1 MRFLST
7 ERHPDIDA
15 VRTAWRGF
23 VEGGSPPAQPV
34 REYVWRAW
42 QRSQAAGCDARLPRA
57 HMLQPHETQSLLR
70 LRAPLLDVGS
80 PFLEAL
86 SRAAAGERHAAML
99 ADADGRLLRLAG
111 DEQTMADENFPR
123 PGSLLSEAYAGANG
137 VGTALAEQGYVELV
151 GPEHYIEGFHAFTC
165 QGVPLQG
172 PSGLMGVLSM
182 SVRRQET
189 ADRVRDIL
197 FCASEAAECEL
208 LARWMTQATADVRA
222 PLLEQ
227 LRQDIVQGITVA
239 RLRLEVAA
247 RQLAAG
253 ASAEQT
259 IDATL
264 RLTGQFARQAVVWR
278 DLALDEPA
286 ASEPEVL
293 DLADTVDIFMAL
305 MQTEARV
312 MSLHFEWKQAERLP
326 VLTRRHALSRR
337 LLGTFLTAMQGAM
350 PGSRLQVQ
358 VSRQGGLPG
367 VALQELDAQ
376 GLPRARHV
384 LSVAPLH

>member
-1 MRFLST
+1 MRFLSSV
-7 ERHPDIDA
+7 RHPDVEA
-15 VRTAWRGF
+15 VRAAWRGF
-23 VEGGSPPAQPV
+23 VEGGGRPAQPV

-42 QRSQAAGCDARLPRA
+42 QRSHAAGCDARMPRA
-57 HMLQPHETQSLLR
+57 HVLGEQETRSLLR
-70 LRAPLLDVGS
+70 ERAPLLDVGS

-86 SRAAAGERHAAML
+86 SRAAGDERHAAML
-99 ADADGRLLRLAG
+99 ADASGRLLKLAG
-111 DEQTMADENFPR
+111 DAQTMADENFPR

-197 FCASEAAECEL
+197 FCASEAAECEM
-208 LARWMTQATADVRA
+208 LARWLTQATADVRDVM
-222 PLLEQ
+222 LEQ

-253 ASAEQT
+253 APAEQT
-259 IDATL
+259 IEAAL

-286 ASEPEVL
+286 HAEPETL
-293 DLADTVDIFMAL
+293 DLADMVEIFVAL

-312 MSLHFEWKQAERLP
+312 MSLRFEWGRAERLP
-326 VLTRRHALSRR
+326 LLARRHAVSRR
-337 LLGTFLTAMQGAM
+337 LLGVFLTAMQGAM
-350 PGSRLQVQ
+350 PGSLLRLQVL
-358 VSRQGGLPG
+358 RQDG
-367 VALQELDAQ
+367 VPAVEIVELDA
-376 GLPRARHV
+376 LTRPRT
-384 LSVAPLH
+384 LHAMVCSSPH